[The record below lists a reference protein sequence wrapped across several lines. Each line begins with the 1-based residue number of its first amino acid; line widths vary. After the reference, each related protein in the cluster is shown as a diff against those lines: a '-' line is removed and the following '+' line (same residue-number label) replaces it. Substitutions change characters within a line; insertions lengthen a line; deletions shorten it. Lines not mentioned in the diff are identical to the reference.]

1 MAIGAAVF
9 ALFPTMSDA
18 DFVVYDPVLHG
29 ASLDRVL
36 ESGNDP
42 AGILTHPNHPL
53 FHQLT
58 YLIARPLRSLE
69 VERPA
74 LVASRILNG
83 IGMAVIVLVISSLA
97 GPRRWLVGFGFALL
111 AIACRGVILDAGT
124 GENIIPG
131 AAAALLALRLA
142 SGAGSH
148 PRVLV
153 FTILVAL
160 LLRQDNLFIVP
171 GCLLAHAMKNP
182 AGRRLRSAM
191 VVAFAAGTLTLAAYA
206 IIYALCPWDRGFIDF
221 LLGLGARGSW
231 STVDELGLSASAAH
245 FASLGWCIVGRFH
258 EQGDAATWA
267 QVLGW
272 FAVAGGAAWCLRG
285 DATFKRPLAAAV
297 TLTLL
302 LRTPFYMWF
311 EPENWEWH
319 VLPLLLIAAVAASWC
334 RGVPT
339 GGRARRRAGGC
350 LLVTGITVLL
360 TVNARSCGEL
370 RDRTLYDAARKAV
383 EVGGIECLYVT
394 VGHRLNVAFATHGL
408 RSQPRHDPPALPF
421 PADLRTTLIEVVR
434 HAQGLP
440 GPTMVVIDRFLR
452 DGMPH
457 TLRNLDRF
465 DVIEDLVEG
474 TPHTVVR
481 HDGRIFAIGFRLP

>member
-153 FTILVAL
+153 LTILVAL

-221 LLGLGARGSW
+221 LLGLGAR
-231 STVDELGLSASAAH
+231 L
-245 FASLGWCIVGRFH
+245 VG
-258 EQGDAATWA
+258 D
-267 QVLGW
+267 
-272 FAVAGGAAWCLRG
+272 
-285 DATFKRPLAAAV
+285 
-297 TLTLL
+297 
-302 LRTPFYMWF
+302 
-311 EPENWEWH
+311 
-319 VLPLLLIAAVAASWC
+319 
-334 RGVPT
+334 
-339 GGRARRRAGGC
+339 GGRARSVGLGGALRESGVVHRRP
-350 LLVTGITVLL
+350 V
-360 TVNARSCGEL
+360 
-370 RDRTLYDAARKAV
+370 
-383 EVGGIECLYVT
+383 
-394 VGHRLNVAFATHGL
+394 
-408 RSQPRHDPPALPF
+408 P
-421 PADLRTTLIEVVR
+421 
-434 HAQGLP
+434 
-440 GPTMVVIDRFLR
+440 
-452 DGMPH
+452 
-457 TLRNLDRF
+457 
-465 DVIEDLVEG
+465 
-474 TPHTVVR
+474 
-481 HDGRIFAIGFRLP
+481 